1 VEAAGPGVPGKRS
14 ATFKIRAPLEDLE
27 LAEPAARPDLL
38 EPVAKITGGKVLA
51 SAADVS
57 AWLKDR
63 RVQIESR
70 GDLLRTPL
78 WDRTALLLSV
88 ILLLSADWLLRRF
101 YS

>member
-1 VEAAGPGVPGKRS
+1 MSVHY
-14 ATFKIRAPLEDLE
+14 APVF
-27 LAEPAARPDLL
+27 PAALL
-38 EPVAKITGGKVLA
+38 AGGRKVRL

-63 RVQIESR
+63 SVQVESR

-78 WDRTALLLSV
+78 WDRAVLLLSV